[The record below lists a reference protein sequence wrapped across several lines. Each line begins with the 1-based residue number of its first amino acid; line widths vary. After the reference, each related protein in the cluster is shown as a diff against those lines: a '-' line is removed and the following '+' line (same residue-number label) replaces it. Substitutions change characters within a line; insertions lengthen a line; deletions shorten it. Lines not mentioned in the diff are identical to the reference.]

1 MKIVGLTGGIGSG
14 KTKVADMFSSF
25 GVPVFN
31 ADESAKS
38 QYKNP
43 EVLHQL
49 TVILNTDTILD
60 INGELNKT
68 ELASIIFNDEKK
80 RALVNELIHPLV
92 KKDFDQWKKSFD
104 IPYCIREAAILIES
118 GSYKDCD
125 KIIVV
130 TADIHQRIERVML
143 RDKTSKEMVEKRI
156 KAQMSDE
163 ERITYAD
170 FIIENNGDIKELYAS
185 VLKIHEELL

>member
-14 KTKVADMFSSF
+14 KSLVADILSSF

-43 EVLHQL
+43 DVLQQL
-49 TVILNTDTILD
+49 TSLLNTSDV
-60 INGELNKT
+60 INASGELNKQV
-68 ELASIIFNDEKK
+68 LASIIFNDDKK

-92 KKDFDQWKKSFD
+92 KADFDKWKAEFNL
-104 IPYCIREAAILIES
+104 PYCIREAAILIES

-125 KIIVV
+125 AIIVV
-130 TADIHQRIERVML
+130 TADVEKRIERVMQRDEVL
-143 RDKTSKEMVEKRI
+143 REDVEKRI

-163 ERITYAD
+163 DRVKFAHY
-170 FIIENNGDIKELYAS
+170 IIENNGTVRDLYP
-185 VLKIHEELL
+185 VILKLHEQLL